1 MFGSLDSRQFFLSAG
16 INSTLCL
23 FNTTPNLLWIFINH
37 IVITQV
43 VIHYEEREEP
53 SNCISH
59 TVALGQVPW
68 ALPWGFT
75 LLDCKRG
82 NCNRNATTQWL
93 QFISHNSPARS
104 GQQGSST
111 PWCHLETLVSSARL
125 LCCLLRCHPHLHR
138 WEWQQLT
145 SRWAEEKKSQS
156 VKMLFVSKSEMICT

>member
-1 MFGSLDSRQFFLSAG
+1 MGIPGCLLLHSRLFLPGNWKFIFLSVTFSLQKHQSRLLATANTQF
-16 INSTLCL
+16 NSPYISSPP
-23 FNTTPNLLWIFINH
+23 TPMPLKH
-37 IVITQV
+37 QR
-43 VIHYEEREEP
+43 Y
-53 SNCISH
+53 CI
-59 TVALGQVPW
+59 
-68 ALPWGFT
+68 
-75 LLDCKRG
+75 R
-82 NCNRNATTQWL
+82 WL
-93 QFISHNSPARS
+93 IPFSYSPFQFISHNSPARS